1 MLKEVIFAKWLPF
14 SGLVLFGCVLLAQSR
29 DTARSQ
35 QKRVR
40 RAAESLYSNIYRSV
54 SAPNPI

>member
-40 RAAESLYSNIYRSV
+40 RAAESLYSNIYR
-54 SAPNPI
+54 